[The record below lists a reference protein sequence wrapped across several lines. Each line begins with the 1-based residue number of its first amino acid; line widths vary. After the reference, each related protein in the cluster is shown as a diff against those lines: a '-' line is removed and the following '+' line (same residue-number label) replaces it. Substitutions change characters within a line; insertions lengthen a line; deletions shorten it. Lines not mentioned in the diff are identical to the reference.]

1 MFDYM
6 TAQEA
11 AEKWEVSL
19 RWVQRL
25 CKENRINGAMNINRV
40 WLIPKEARKPADA
53 RKRKRK
59 KTSNST
65 STPHSLDKLQSE
77 VFIVSKT
84 ILIIEDE
91 KAIQNIIK
99 AFLEDAGY
107 TTVLADDGLEGI
119 EQFHKLSLIH
129 IQMCIRDSP

>member
-25 CKENRINGAMNINRV
+25 CKENRIDGAMNINRV

-59 KTSNST
+59 KSSNST
-65 STPHSLDKLQSE
+65 FP
-77 VFIVSKT
+77 
-84 ILIIEDE
+84 
-91 KAIQNIIK
+91 
-99 AFLEDAGY
+99 
-107 TTVLADDGLEGI
+107 
-119 EQFHKLSLIH
+119 
-129 IQMCIRDSP
+129 